1 VGQCAKFACSPI
13 RSSRERTDPS
23 GFTPVSAI
31 PGLSLWSRVVGV
43 AQDAQ
48 TKSEIVGEPVI
59 PLADVRRPNARR
71 CKIRRP
77 DGKVVS
83 FQVIENKVDPSV
95 ASLARNLLS
104 KDACRAPEA
113 DEMVK
118 GRPEV
123 SFVSDPK
130 AFACRAERLA
140 RT

>member
-1 VGQCAKFACSPI
+1 MRATALLSVMFGENGSPPSPRCPSTAVVVGQWAWA
-13 RSSRERTDPS
+13 R
-23 GFTPVSAI
+23 
-31 PGLSLWSRVVGV
+31 
-43 AQDAQ
+43 
-48 TKSEIVGEPVI
+48 SEIVGGPVI
-59 PLADVRRPNARR
+59 PLADLRCPNARR